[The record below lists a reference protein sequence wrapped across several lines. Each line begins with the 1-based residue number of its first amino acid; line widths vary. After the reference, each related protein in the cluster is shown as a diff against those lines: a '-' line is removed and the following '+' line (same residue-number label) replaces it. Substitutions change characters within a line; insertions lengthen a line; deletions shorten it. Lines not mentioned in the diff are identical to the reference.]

1 MSFEDRKNA
10 PPLRA
15 KQLGPSRGVLKVA
28 HVPPGQFHHARIAP
42 PASVASLI
50 QHFWTVRW
58 RMEEGATHVAQT
70 LPYPN
75 VHWVFEN
82 HEAIVYGIHRGRFTR
97 ELIGEDGVFGVKF
110 RPGGFYPFFKRSV
123 STLRNRGIRL
133 EAVLGSSVRRLYEEV
148 RAAGT
153 RDAEAVAAIEQFLL
167 RHWPAHDPNVD
178 RVGQIVEEIES
189 DRTILKVE
197 DVLARH
203 DFTKRSLQRLFEHYV
218 GIGPKWV
225 ISRFRMHEVIQRL
238 EKGEPVDWAAFALDL
253 GYFDQ
258 AHFNREF
265 KAIVGRTPRE
275 YANGE

>member
-1 MSFEDRKNA
+1 
-10 PPLRA
+10 
-15 KQLGPSRGVLKVA
+15 
-28 HVPPGQFHHARIAP
+28 
-42 PASVASLI
+42 
-50 QHFWTVRW
+50 
-58 RMEEGATHVAQT
+58 
-70 LPYPN
+70 
-75 VHWVFEN
+75 
-82 HEAIVYGIHRGRFTR
+82 
-97 ELIGEDGVFGVKF
+97 LIGEDGVFGVKF

-148 RAAGT
+148 RATGT

-178 RVGQIVEEIES
+178 RVAEIVEEIES